1 MQKLSIILAALAL
14 LLSSSFASAKKTQST
29 RTGVNTPEQELAGF
43 TVPEGFVV
51 ELVASEKDGIVNPI
65 DLTFDDAGR
74 LWTQT
79 ARMYPLDPVKDI
91 KWGELMRLM
100 NNPAE
105 QDKNPDFKRIKDLY
119 QGVTQ
124 GTDDILIL
132 SDLGNDKPV
141 QVKKFATG
149 LALPQSILPYKNG
162 TYVAH
167 GSELIFLD
175 DTDND
180 GIADKRV
187 PVLTGFGFTDTHT
200 MAHSLVRAPGGWIN
214 FSQGALNK
222 GKVTAVKS
230 GNSTRIDY
238 SKIVRFSLDGNHIEL
253 ITAGLNNIWGFQLR
267 GNGQWYLS
275 EANDMGLSVTPAEP
289 GTVFKGIGGEK
300 LRTYQPWF
308 PPLHKFRVGASG
320 ISGLA
325 FSDDSSGGFPRE
337 WQDVAF
343 LANPITSAINCVK
356 ITRKEDGSVTGTHLP
371 DFLTSKDDWF
381 RPVNIEFG
389 PDGCLYIADWY
400 NKIISHNELPTTHP
414 DRDKAHGRIWR
425 VRPKTHAERTIPN
438 LYKVAT
444 AELPEHLKSPLLW
457 EKRSAWHQIADRP
470 ASETKTITPALTK
483 IAADTSEENTT
494 RIHALWSLE
503 SIGHFDQTLITALV
517 NDQDGDIRREAIR
530 SLVAF
535 KVTPEQLATLL
546 QDISNE
552 KNVMVRS
559 QAIRTIEALGSANHN
574 TIDIAVSFC
583 HPASASNHPGN
594 GYEQNFERYLA
605 RRALECYPEELTAYL
620 ETPLAAKQ
628 PAVKRIWAQQA
639 LGKQSSDSFAKQW
652 QTLQQKPLDRDTLII
667 VSGASDS
674 PENRKTLMP
683 YFRNADK
690 APHIAKVALENI
702 ADAYSPAFGYPLAE
716 TAMTLVRSGD
726 KEKVILGLKLARG
739 YRITHLSP
747 DFAKLLPATTDES
760 IIREIITTLSH
771 QPQGFAQLFLAI
783 INEPSHSPSLRT
795 QALAALVQAQHI
807 KAAPTVIKAL
817 TEHPEKKASIISALG
832 SSTQGCQ
839 LLIHL
844 VDTKQIEATDISFSI
859 AQRIFH
865 IAEKNLTAQVIHQQA
880 EDKKKANVNS
890 AMARIPGLEKIA
902 DTKAGN
908 ASAGNA
914 IVGQSL
920 FAGMCLSCHV
930 VGDQGAGVGP
940 ALDGS
945 SERDTEGLLTAMLN
959 PDAAAES
966 AYILFRTIESSGLIT
981 EGLKARQDKRGTSIA
996 HQGGMI
1002 SYIPKRTIR
1011 EQHHAGSTSF
1021 MPTGLIDSM
1030 PDETIA
1036 HLLAYIRTLK

>member
-1 MQKLSIILAALAL
+1 MNRFHLILALSILG
-14 LLSSSFASAKKTQST
+14 SSFATAKKTQST

-43 TVPEGFVV
+43 TVPDGFIV

-91 KWGELMRLM
+91 KWGQLMRLM

-105 QDKNPDFKRIKDLY
+105 QDKNPEFKRIKDLY
-119 QGVTQ
+119 QGVTK

-132 SDLGNDKPV
+132 SDLENSKPV
-141 QVKKFATG
+141 KVKKFATG

-175 DTDND
+175 DTDED
-180 GIADKRV
+180 GTADKRI

-200 MAHSLVRAPGGWIN
+200 MAHSLVRGPGGWIN

-230 GNSTRIDY
+230 GNNTRIDY
-238 SKIVRFSLDGNHIEL
+238 SKIARFSLDGNNIEL
-253 ITAGLNNIWGFQLR
+253 VTAGLQNIWGFQLR
-267 GNGQWYLS
+267 GNGQWYLT
-275 EANDMGLSVTPAEP
+275 EANDMGHSVTPAEP
-289 GTVFKGIGGEK
+289 GTGFKGIGGEK
-300 LRTYQPWF
+300 LRTYQPWL

-325 FSDDSSGGFPRE
+325 FSDDSSGGFPRD

-356 ITRKEDGSVTGTHLP
+356 ITRNEDGSVTAKHLP
-371 DFLTSKDDWF
+371 DFLKSKDDWF

-414 DRDKAHGRIWR
+414 DRDKSHGRIWR
-425 VRPKTHAERTIPN
+425 VRHTSQQERIIPN
-438 LYKVAT
+438 LLKAPT
-444 AELPEHLKSPLLW
+444 TELTEHLKSPFLW
-457 EKRSAWHQIADRP
+457 EKRAAWQQIADRP
-470 ASETKTITPALTK
+470 ATETKSIIPALIT
-483 IAADTSEENTT
+483 IAADTNQENTT

-503 SIGHFDQTLITALV
+503 SIGHFDQNLISSLTK
-517 NDQDGDIRREAIR
+517 DQDGNIRREAIR
-530 SLVAF
+530 SLATF
-535 KVTPEQLATLL
+535 AISPELLASLL
-546 QDISNE
+546 KNITTE

-559 QAIRTIEALGSANHN
+559 QAIRTIEALGSANHD

-583 HPASASNHPGN
+583 HPASATNQLGN

-605 RRALECYPEELTAYL
+605 RRALECYTDELKSYL

-628 PAVKRIWAQQA
+628 PPIKRIWAQQA
-639 LGKQSSDSFAKQW
+639 LGKQSADSFARQW
-652 QTLQQKPLDRDTLII
+652 QTLRQKPLDRDTLII
-667 VSGASDS
+667 LSKASES
-674 PENRKTLMP
+674 PQNRKTVAP
-683 YFRNADK
+683 YFGNPKNAK
-690 APHIAKVALENI
+690 HIAKLALEHI

-716 TAMTLVRSGD
+716 TTTALISSGD
-726 KEKVILGLKLARG
+726 KDNIILGLKLARG

-747 DFAKLLPATTDES
+747 DFAKLLPTAQDES
-760 IIREIITTLSH
+760 LIRAIITTLSH
-771 QPQGFAQLFLAI
+771 QPKAFAKDFLAI
-783 INEPSHSPSLRT
+783 INEPSHSQSLHT
-795 QALAALVQAQHI
+795 QALAALIQAQES
-807 KAAPTVIKAL
+807 KAYPILIKAL
-817 TEHPEKKASIISALG
+817 SEAPEQKASIIAALG
-832 SSTQGCQ
+832 GSTQGCQ
-839 LLIHL
+839 LLLQLAHEQHI
-844 VDTKQIEATDISFSI
+844 QASDISLPI

-865 IAEKNLTAQVIHQQA
+865 IAEKNPTAQAIHTQA
-880 EDKKKANVNS
+880 ENKKKAHVAT
-890 AMARIPGLEKIA
+890 AMERIPALEQVA
-902 DTKAGN
+902 VTNTGN
-908 ASAGNA
+908 P
-914 IVGQSL
+914 IIGQSL

-945 SERDTEGLLTAMLN
+945 SERDAEHLLTAILN

-981 EGLKARQDKRGTSIA
+981 EGLKARQDERGTSIA

-1011 EQHHAGSTSF
+1011 QQHHAGSTSF

-1036 HLLAYIRTLK
+1036 HLLAYIKTLK

>member
-1 MQKLSIILAALAL
+1 MRKLTTILTLSL
-14 LLSSSFASAKKTQST
+14 LGSSMAIAKKTQSA

-43 TVPEGFVV
+43 TVPDGFVV

-91 KWGELMRLM
+91 RWGELMRLM

-105 QDKNPDFKRIKDLY
+105 QDKNPEFKRIKDLY
-119 QGVTQ
+119 QGVTK
-124 GTDDILIL
+124 GTDDVLIL

-141 QVKKFATG
+141 KVTKFATG

-175 DTDND
+175 DTNND
-180 GIADKRV
+180 GIADKRT
-187 PVLTGFGFTDTHT
+187 PVLRGFGFTDTHT

-230 GNSTRIDY
+230 GNNTRIDY
-238 SKIVRFSLDGNHIEL
+238 SKIARFSLDGNNIEL
-253 ITAGLNNIWGFQLR
+253 VTSGLQNIWGFQLR
-267 GNGQWYLS
+267 ANGQWYLT

-289 GTVFKGIGGEK
+289 GTGFKGIGGEK
-300 LRTYQPWF
+300 LRTYQPWL

-337 WQDVAF
+337 WQDVGF

-356 ITRKEDGSVTGTHLP
+356 ITRSEDGSVTASHLP
-371 DFLTSKDDWF
+371 DFLKSKDDWF

-425 VRPKTHAERTIPN
+425 VRHVSQTPRSTPN
-438 LYKVAT
+438 LLEVPTTQLTK
-444 AELPEHLKSPLLW
+444 HLKSPILW

-470 ASETKTITPALTK
+470 ASETKSIIPQLIS
-483 IAADTSEENTT
+483 IAANTSEENTT

-503 SIGHFDQTLITALV
+503 SLGHFDQALITALIS
-517 NDQDGDIRREAIR
+517 DQDGDIRREAIR
-530 SLVAF
+530 SLAAL
-535 KVTPEQLATLL
+535 KISPEQLAVLL
-546 QDISNE
+546 KDITNE

-559 QAIRTIEALGSANHN
+559 QALRTIEALGSANHD

-583 HPASASNHPGN
+583 HPASSTNQLGN

-605 RRALECYPEELTAYL
+605 RRALECYPEELSAYL
-620 ETPLAAKQ
+620 STPLAAKQ

-690 APHIAKVALENI
+690 APHIAKVALKNI

-783 INEPSHSPSLRT
+783 ISEPSHSPSLRT

-832 SSTQGCQ
+832 GSTQGCQ

-880 EDKKKANVNS
+880 ENKKKANVNT

-902 DTKAGN
+902 ETK
-908 ASAGNA
+908 AGNA

-945 SERDTEGLLTAMLN
+945 SERDTEHLLTAILN

>member
-1 MQKLSIILAALAL
+1 MQKRSIILAALAL
-14 LLSSSFASAKKTQST
+14 LLSSSFASAKKTQSA

-100 NNPAE
+100 NNPSE
-105 QDKNPDFKRIKDLY
+105 QDKNPEFKRIKDLY

-132 SDLGNDKPV
+132 SDLGNNKPV

-162 TYVAH
+162 SYVAH
-167 GSELIFLD
+167 GSELIFLE

-180 GIADKRV
+180 GIADKRA

-238 SKIVRFSLDGNHIEL
+238 SKIVRFSLDGNHIEI

-267 GNGQWYLS
+267 ANGQWYLT

-289 GTVFKGIGGEK
+289 STGFKGIGGEK
-300 LRTYQPWF
+300 LRPYQPWF

-438 LYKVAT
+438 LYKAAT
-444 AELPEHLKSPLLW
+444 AELPKHLKSPILW

-470 ASETKTITPALTK
+470 NDETKAIIPALIN
-483 IAADTSEENTT
+483 IANDTSEENTT

-503 SIGHFDQTLITALV
+503 SIGHFDQTLITTLV

-530 SLVAF
+530 SLATF
-535 KVTPEQLATLL
+535 QISPQLLATLL
-546 QDISNE
+546 KNISNE

-559 QAIRTIEALGSANHN
+559 QAIRTIEALGSANHD

-605 RRALECYPEELTAYL
+605 RRALECYPEELAAYL

-628 PAVKRIWAQQA
+628 PDVKRIWAQQA

-652 QTLQQKPLDRDTLII
+652 QTLQQKPIDRDTLII

-674 PENRKTLMP
+674 AENRKTLMP

-716 TAMTLVRSGD
+716 TAMTLVRSGQKD
-726 KEKVILGLKLARG
+726 NIILGLKLARG

-747 DFAKLLPATTDES
+747 EFAKLLSTTTDES

-771 QPQGFAQLFLAI
+771 HPRGFAEAFLAI
-783 INEPSHSPSLRT
+783 VNEPSHSPSLRT
-795 QALAALVQAQHI
+795 QALAALVQAQQI

-817 TEHPEKKASIISALG
+817 REAPEQKASIISALG
-832 SSTQGCQ
+832 GSAQGCQ

-844 VDTKQIEATDISFSI
+844 VERQQIEASNISFPI

-865 IAEKNLTAQVIHQQA
+865 IAEKNPTAQAIHQQA
-880 EDKKKANVNS
+880 EDKKKANVDT
-890 AMARIPGLEKIA
+890 AMARIPRLEKIA
-902 DTKAGN
+902 DNKAGN
-908 ASAGNA
+908 T
-914 IVGQSL
+914 IVGKSL

-945 SERDTEGLLTAMLN
+945 SEREIDHLLTAILN

-981 EGLKARQDKRGTSIA
+981 EGLKARQDQRGTSIA

>member
-1 MQKLSIILAALAL
+1 MRKLTTILALSL
-14 LLSSSFASAKKTQST
+14 LGSSMAIANKTQSA

-105 QDKNPDFKRIKDLY
+105 QDKNPEFKRIKDLY
-119 QGVTQ
+119 QGVTK

-132 SDLGNDKPV
+132 SHLGNDKPV
-141 QVKKFATG
+141 KVKKFATG

-230 GNSTRIDY
+230 GDSTRIDY
-238 SKIVRFSLDGNHIEL
+238 SKIARFSLDGDKIEL
-253 ITAGLNNIWGFQLR
+253 VTSGLQNIWGFQLR
-267 GNGQWYLS
+267 ASGQWYLT
-275 EANDMGLSVTPAEP
+275 EANDLGLSVTPAEP
-289 GTVFKGIGGEK
+289 STGFNGIGGQK

-343 LANPITSAINCVK
+343 LANPITSAINSVK
-356 ITRKEDGSVTGTHLP
+356 ITRNEDGSVSATHLP
-371 DFLTSKDDWF
+371 DFLKSKDDWF

-425 VRPKTHAERTIPN
+425 VRHVSQTPRTTPN
-438 LYKVAT
+438 LLEVPTTKLT
-444 AELPEHLKSPLLW
+444 QHLKSPILW

-470 ASETKTITPALTK
+470 ASETESIVPQLIS

-503 SIGHFDQTLITALV
+503 SIGHFDQNLLTTLV

-530 SLVAF
+530 SLAAF
-535 KVTPEQLATLL
+535 KISADDLAKFLKN
-546 QDISNE
+546 ISNE

-559 QAIRTIEALGSANHN
+559 QALRTIEALGKANHN

-605 RRALECYPEELTAYL
+605 RRALECYPVELRAYL

-628 PAVKRIWAQQA
+628 PTTKRIWAQQA
-639 LGKQSSDSFAKQW
+639 LGKQSADSFARQW
-652 QTLQQKPLDRDTLII
+652 KTLQQKPIDRDTLII

-683 YFRNADK
+683 YFRNADQ
-690 APHIAKVALENI
+690 ADHIAKVALENI
-702 ADAYSPAFGYPLAE
+702 ADAYSPAFGFPLAE
-716 TAMTLVRSGD
+716 TAMALIRSGNKD
-726 KEKVILGLKLARG
+726 KIILGLKLARG

-771 QPQGFAQLFLAI
+771 HPQAFAGAFLAI
-783 INEPSHSPSLRT
+783 INEPSHSQSLRT
-795 QALAALVQAQHI
+795 QALAALVQAQQV
-807 KAAPTVIKAL
+807 KAAPAVIKAL
-817 TEHPEKKASIISALG
+817 TEAPDQKASIISALG
-832 SSTQGCQ
+832 RSAQGCQ

-844 VDTKQIEATDISFSI
+844 IDTKQILATDISLPI

-865 IAEKNLTAQVIHQQA
+865 IAAKNPTAQAINQQA
-880 EDKKKANVNS
+880 EDKKKARVNT
-890 AMARIPGLEKIA
+890 AMARIPALENVAESNK
-902 DTKAGN
+902 GN
-908 ASAGNA
+908 H
-914 IVGQSL
+914 IIGQSL

-945 SERDTEGLLTAMLN
+945 SERDTEHLLTAILN

-966 AYILFRTIESSGLIT
+966 AYILFRTVESSGLIT
-981 EGLKARQDKRGTSIA
+981 EGLKARQDERGTTVA
-996 HQGGMI
+996 HQGGMVT
-1002 SYIPKRTIR
+1002 YIPKRTIR
-1011 EQHHAGSTSF
+1011 SQQHVGSTSF
-1021 MPTGLIDSM
+1021 MPSGLIDSM

-1036 HLLAYIRTLK
+1036 HLLAYIKTLK

>member
-1 MQKLSIILAALAL
+1 MRKLTTILTLSLLGSSLAI
-14 LLSSSFASAKKTQST
+14 AKKTQSA

-100 NNPAE
+100 DNPAE
-105 QDKNPDFKRIKDLY
+105 QDKNPEFKRIKDLY

-124 GTDDILIL
+124 GTDEVLIL
-132 SDLGNDKPV
+132 SDLENDKPV
-141 QVKKFATG
+141 KVKKFATG

-167 GSELIFLD
+167 GSELIFLE

-180 GIADKRV
+180 GTADKRV
-187 PVLTGFGFTDTHT
+187 TVLTGFGFTDTHT

-222 GKVTAVKS
+222 GNVTAVKS

-238 SKIVRFSLDGNHIEL
+238 SKIARFSLDGDKIEL
-253 ITAGLNNIWGFQLR
+253 VTSGLQNIWGFQLR
-267 GNGQWYLS
+267 ANGQWYLT
-275 EANDMGLSVTPAEP
+275 EANDMGLSVTPGEP
-289 GTVFKGIGGEK
+289 GTGFKGIGGEK

-308 PPLHKFRVGASG
+308 PPLHQFRVGASG

-356 ITRKEDGSVTGTHLP
+356 IIRNEDGSVTASHLP
-371 DFLTSKDDWF
+371 DFLKSKDDWF

-414 DRDKAHGRIWR
+414 DRDKSHGRIWR
-425 VRPKTHAERTIPN
+425 IRHASQTPRTIPN
-438 LYKVAT
+438 LLKVPT
-444 AELPEHLKSPLLW
+444 AELTKHLKSPFLW

-470 ASETKTITPALTK
+470 ATETKSIAYELIK
-483 IAADTSEENTT
+483 IASELSEEKAT

-503 SIGHFDQTLITALV
+503 SIGHFDPYLMTAMV
-517 NDQDGDIRREAIR
+517 NDPDGDIRREAIR
-530 SLVAF
+530 SLAAF
-535 KVTPEQLATLL
+535 KVSPEELARLL
-546 QDISNE
+546 KNISKE

-559 QAIRTIEALGSANHN
+559 QTLRTIEALGSANHD

-605 RRALECYPEELTAYL
+605 RRALECYPEELSAYL

-639 LGKQSSDSFAKQW
+639 LGKQSTDSFARQW
-652 QTLQQKPLDRDTLII
+652 KTLQQKPLDRDTLII

-674 PENRKTLMP
+674 AENRKTIAP
-683 YFRNADK
+683 YFRNPENAE
-690 APHIAKVALENI
+690 HIAKLALEHI
-702 ADAYSPAFGYPLAE
+702 ADAYSPAFGFPLAE
-716 TAMTLVRSGD
+716 TAMTLVNSGD
-726 KEKVILGLKLARG
+726 KDKVILGLKLARG

-747 DFAKLLPATTDES
+747 EFAKLLTATTDES
-760 IIREIITTLSH
+760 IIRAILTTLSH
-771 QPQGFAQLFLAI
+771 QPQAFAESFLAI
-783 INEPSHSPSLRT
+783 INEPGNSPSLRT
-795 QALAALVQAQHI
+795 QALAALVQAQQG
-807 KAAPTVIKAL
+807 KAAPAVVKAL
-817 TEHPEKKASIISALG
+817 AETPDQKNSIIAALG
-832 SSTQGCQ
+832 NSTQGCQ

-844 VDTKQIEATDISFSI
+844 VETKHIEASDISLPI
-859 AQRIFH
+859 AQRIAH
-865 IAEKNLTAQVIHQQA
+865 LAAKNPIAIAINQQA
-880 EDKKKANVNS
+880 EAQKKAKLTT
-890 AMARIPGLEKIA
+890 AMERIPSLEKVA
-902 DTKAGN
+902 ESDSGN
-908 ASAGNA
+908 AT
-914 IVGQSL
+914 IGQSL

-945 SERDTEGLLTAMLN
+945 SERDTEHLLTAILN

-966 AYILFRTIESSGLIT
+966 AYVLFRTIESSGLIT
-981 EGLKARQDKRGTSIA
+981 EGLKARQDDRGTSIA
-996 HQGGMI
+996 HQGGMVT
-1002 SYIPKRTIR
+1002 YIPKRTIR
-1011 EQHHAGSTSF
+1011 EQHHVGSTSF
-1021 MPTGLIDSM
+1021 MPSGLIDSM
-1030 PDETIA
+1030 PDETVA

>member
-1 MQKLSIILAALAL
+1 MRKLTTILTLSL
-14 LLSSSFASAKKTQST
+14 LGSSMAIAKKTQSA

-43 TVPEGFVV
+43 TVPDGFVV

-91 KWGELMRLM
+91 RWGELMRLM
-100 NNPAE
+100 DNPAE
-105 QDKNPDFKRIKDLY
+105 QDKNPEFKRIKDLY
-119 QGVTQ
+119 QGVTK

-141 QVKKFATG
+141 KVKKFATG

-175 DTDND
+175 DTDKD

-222 GKVTAVKS
+222 GNVTAVKS
-230 GNSTRIDY
+230 GDSTRIDY
-238 SKIVRFSLDGNHIEL
+238 SKIARFSLDGDKIEL
-253 ITAGLNNIWGFQLR
+253 VTSGLQNIWGFQLR
-267 GNGQWYLS
+267 ASGQWYLT

-289 GTVFKGIGGEK
+289 STGFKGIGGQK

-343 LANPITSAINCVK
+343 LANPITSAINSVK
-356 ITRKEDGSVTGTHLP
+356 ITRHEDGSVSATHLP
-371 DFLTSKDDWF
+371 DFLKSKDDWF

-414 DRDKAHGRIWR
+414 DRDKSHGRIWR
-425 VRPKTHAERTIPN
+425 IRHVSQTARDIPN
-438 LYKVAT
+438 LLEVPT
-444 AELPEHLKSPLLW
+444 AELTKHLKSPYLW

-470 ASETKTITPALTK
+470 ADETRDLVGQLTK
-483 IAADTSEENTT
+483 ITADSSEEKAT

-503 SIGHFDQTLITALV
+503 SIGYFDQNLLTALV

-530 SLVAF
+530 SLAAF
-535 KVTPEQLATLL
+535 KVTPEQLAALL
-546 QDISNE
+546 NNISNE

-605 RRALECYPEELTAYL
+605 RRALECYPNELKAYL

-639 LGKQSSDSFAKQW
+639 LGKQSTDSFARQW
-652 QTLQQKPLDRDTLII
+652 KTLQQKPLDRDTLII

-674 PENRKTLMP
+674 AQNRKTIAP
-683 YFRNADK
+683 YFRN
-690 APHIAKVALENI
+690 PEHTEHIAKLALENI
-702 ADAYSPAFGYPLAE
+702 ADAYSPAFGYPMAE
-716 TAMTLVRSGD
+716 TAMSLVNSGEKD
-726 KEKVILGLKLARG
+726 KVILGLKLARG

-747 DFAKLLPATTDES
+747 DFAKLLPTTTDES
-760 IIREIITTLSH
+760 IIRAILTTLSH
-771 QPQGFAQLFLAI
+771 QPQAFAKQFLTI
-783 INEPSHSPSLRT
+783 ISEPSNSQSLRT
-795 QALAALVQAQHI
+795 QALAALVQAQQNN
-807 KAAPTVIKAL
+807 AAPEVIKAL
-817 TEHPEKKASIISALG
+817 TETPDQKASIIAALG
-832 SSTQGCQ
+832 NSTQGCQ
-839 LLIHL
+839 LLIRL
-844 VDTKQIEATDISFSI
+844 VETKHIEASDISLPV
-859 AQRIFH
+859 AQRILH
-865 IAEKNLTAQVIHQQA
+865 IAAKNPTAIAISQQA
-880 EDKKKANVNS
+880 ESKKTASVNS
-890 AMARIPGLEKIA
+890 AMARIPALEEVA
-902 DTKAGN
+902 ESN
-908 ASAGNA
+908 SGNA
-914 IVGQSL
+914 IIGQSL

-945 SERDTEGLLTAMLN
+945 SERDTEHLLTAILN

-966 AYILFRTIESSGLIT
+966 AYVLFRTIESSGLIT
-981 EGLKARQDKRGTSIA
+981 EGLKSRQDERGTTVA
-996 HQGGMI
+996 HQGGMVT
-1002 SYIPKRTIR
+1002 YIPKRTIR
-1011 EQHHAGSTSF
+1011 SQQHVGSTSF
-1021 MPTGLIDSM
+1021 MPSGLIDSM

-1036 HLLAYIRTLK
+1036 HLLAYIKTLK